1 MVQVGARIS
10 IKTLLIFL
18 FKALKSE
25 FEKKAK
31 FLTDVSESTLDKC
44 SEPKHFEPP
53 RELSF
58 AQQNK
63 KRYLSSE

>member
-1 MVQVGARIS
+1 MLQ
-10 IKTLLIFL
+10 
-18 FKALKSE
+18 ALKSE
-25 FEKKAK
+25 FEKKAN

>member
-44 SEPKHFEPP
+44 SEPKHVQPP
-53 RELSF
+53 RELTTTASVICPR
-58 AQQNK
+58 NN
-63 KRYLSSE
+63 

>member
-1 MVQVGARIS
+1 MLQVGARIS

-25 FEKKAK
+25 FEKKAN

>member
-1 MVQVGARIS
+1 MGARIS

-44 SEPKHFEPP
+44 SEPKHFQLP
-53 RELSF
+53 RELSGT
-58 AQQNK
+58 ASVICTRN
-63 KRYLSSE
+63 Y

>member
-1 MVQVGARIS
+1 MLQVGARIS

-44 SEPKHFEPP
+44 SEPKHFQPP
-53 RELSF
+53 RELSGT
-58 AQQNK
+58 ASVICPRN
-63 KRYLSSE
+63 Y